1 MCIRSRLSRV
11 LLCGS
16 LCDLCA
22 SVVSV
27 FMGDFTTETQRSTE
41 ATQRIIRICIVLILM
56 ATSIGVVVGQ
66 SPNNDGYKFE
76 LGGQVSL
83 LNLSAAKVVSTT
95 PIPCFVAPCPL
106 GVTIG
111 RARETEP
118 GFGVR
123 FGYRAGT
130 YVIIEAETNFF
141 PRDRFFED
149 GRKVE
154 GLFGAKV
161 GKRSKKTGLFG
172 KARPGF
178 LYASK
183 GDFQFKQD
191 SVCIAIFPPPVGC
204 FDSRGKTGL
213 ALDVGGV
220 VELYPSRRTI
230 VRFDAGDNIIHF
242 GDRHVPVLINPPTG
256 ATFSSRVVVIPK
268 PSETTHNLQ
277 VTVGVGF
284 RF

>member
-1 MCIRSRLSRV
+1 MFEKWSFAV
-11 LLCGS
+11 
-16 LCDLCA
+16 
-22 SVVSV
+22 
-27 FMGDFTTETQRSTE
+27 
-41 ATQRIIRICIVLILM
+41 IVLVSILVLG
-56 ATSIGVVVGQ
+56 APQIVAQ
-66 SPNNDGYKFE
+66 SSNNDGYKFE
-76 LGGQVSL
+76 LGGQFSL
-83 LNLSAAKVVSTT
+83 FNLSAAKVVSTS

-118 GFGVR
+118 GFGGR
-123 FGYRAGT
+123 FGYRAGR
-130 YVIIEAETNFF
+130 YVTIEAETNFF

-154 GLFGAKV
+154 GLFGAKL
-161 GKRSKKTGLFG
+161 GKRSKKAGFFG

-178 LYASK
+178 FNASK

-204 FDSRGKTGL
+204 FDSRGKTGF

-220 VELYPSRRTI
+220 VELYPSRRII
-230 VRFDAGDNIIHF
+230 VRFDAGDSIIHF
-242 GDRHVPVLINPPTG
+242 GDRHVAVLINPPTG
-256 ATFSSRVVVIPK
+256 ATFPSRVVVIPK

-277 VTVGVGF
+277 ASIGVGF

>member
-1 MCIRSRLSRV
+1 
-11 LLCGS
+11 
-16 LCDLCA
+16 
-22 SVVSV
+22 
-27 FMGDFTTETQRSTE
+27 
-41 ATQRIIRICIVLILM
+41 M
-56 ATSIGVVVGQ
+56 ATILFIGTPQVIAQ
-66 SPNNDGYKFE
+66 SANNKPYKFE
-76 LGGQVSL
+76 FGGQFSL
-83 LNLSAAKVVSTT
+83 FNLSAAKVVSTS
-95 PIPCFVAPCPL
+95 PIPCFAPVPCPL
-106 GVTIG
+106 GVTIA
-111 RARETEP
+111 RSRETEP
-118 GFGVR
+118 GFGAR
-123 FGYRAGT
+123 LGYRAGD
-130 YVIIEAETNFF
+130 YVTFEAEGNLF

-154 GLFGAKV
+154 GLFGAKI
-161 GKRSKKTGLFG
+161 GKRSKKAGLFG

-191 SVCIAIFPPPVGC
+191 SGCVAIFPPPVGC
-204 FDSRGKTGL
+204 FDSTGKTGF

-230 VRFDAGDNIIHF
+230 VRLDAGDSIIHF

-256 ATFSSRVVVIPK
+256 ATFPSRVVVIAK

-277 VTVGVGF
+277 ASVGFGF